1 MRHNFYIN
9 CNNHRVKARGKQRI
23 SDYSRQPPRKKNK
36 TFNHI
41 NKNFVTL
48 DNLANTV
55 LKKYHDD
62 PIMRDEI
69 VGKIN
74 IYRINFT
81 IAKELN
87 NEKTQKELTKGIR
100 NYLYTLLKKE
110 N

>member
-9 CNNHRVKARGKQRI
+9 CNNHGVRARGKQII
-23 SDYSRQPPRKKNK
+23 SDFSRQPPRQKNK
-36 TFNHI
+36 TFNRI

-48 DNLANTV
+48 DNLASTV
-55 LKKYHDD
+55 LEKYHDD

-74 IYRINFT
+74 IYCINFT